1 MDPTDV
7 YAVGC
12 VAGGPDRAVD
22 TAVVVLL
29 TDGRLR
35 AERTGE
41 LSTALLRYS
50 HPVEAA
56 VLDAVGQRA
65 RRSMATVRYRCG
77 QDERLT
83 GLVAQLAST
92 GLLRRN
98 RLPGRRRSGWT
109 PTHAGRQWL
118 AEARQRPNGGTA
130 LQVALDGL
138 DALPDQTLRAR
149 VFTPPPV
156 TRRVGSGYLDIGS
169 AGSRIGENGWAH
181 GADAGDHG
189 PRW

>member
-1 MDPTDV
+1 MDLTDV

-22 TAVVVLL
+22 TAVAVML

-56 VLDAVGQRA
+56 VLDAIGRRA
-65 RRSMATVRYRCG
+65 RRSVATVRYRCG

-98 RLPGRRRSGWT
+98 RLTGRGRSGWT
-109 PTHAGRQWL
+109 PTGAGRKWL
-118 AEARQRPNGGTA
+118 AEARQRRDGDTA
-130 LQVALDGL
+130 LQIALDGL
-138 DALPDQTLRAR
+138 DALPDQALRAL
-149 VFTPPPV
+149 VFTRPPV
-156 TRRVGSGYLDIGS
+156 PRRVGAGYLNIDS